1 MVLFAINKRVDYMKK
16 TEKIKKNYEFRAILN
31 KGKYLSGK
39 NIECFYITNKEKR
52 EKNLI
57 GIAISSKIAKAN
69 KRNRAKRLI
78 REAYKNTEDFLK
90 TGKSFVFLWKKNKE
104 IEKAIYEDI
113 QKDIIKIMKEMK
125 NIIDE

>member
-16 TEKIKKNYEFRAILN
+16 TEIIKKNYEFRDILS

-39 NIECFYITNKEKR
+39 YIECFYKENKKTQ

-57 GIAISSKIAKAN
+57 GIAISSKIDKAN

-78 REAYKNTEDFLK
+78 REAYKNIEDFLK
-90 TGKSFVFLWKKNKE
+90 TGKSIVFLWKKNKR
-104 IEKAIYEDI
+104 IEEAKYEDI
-113 QKDIIKIMKEMK
+113 HRDIMKIMKEMK
-125 NIIDE
+125 NILDG